1 MSKKILPSANK
12 LARESVSRLLGPLR
26 TRTQLFVWIRDVFH
40 PGEAIYKH
48 LHFRGEIQVPVSHNA
63 SFKIYHF
70 GYQVE
75 NSLFWAGFEHGWEG
89 MELRLWRTLASD
101 ASFIADVG
109 ANTGVY
115 ALTAAAI
122 NPGAKIVAI
131 EPVQRIYQKLLAN
144 IALNAFDISAVQVAI
159 SDRDG
164 ESVLFDTDAEHNY
177 SASLDPTMFDASIA
191 TGVPIR
197 TARLDSFLDHL
208 GWPHIDLLKIDVEK
222 HEPAVLAGMQT
233 RLAQNRPTILI
244 EILDKQIAAA
254 VDNHLDG
261 LCYRCFAIDADKGLI
276 ETRELGNRA
285 NRNFL
290 LIPSE
295 QWEARADRIK
305 GALV

>member
-1 MSKKILPSANK
+1 MNKKILSSANK
-12 LARESVSRLLGPLR
+12 VARESVRQLLEPLR
-26 TRTQLFVWIRDVFH
+26 AQTHLFVLIRDVFH

-48 LHFRGEIQVPVSHNA
+48 LHFRGEFKVSVSDNA
-63 SFKIYHF
+63 SFQAYHF

-75 NSLFWAGFEHGWEG
+75 NALFWAGFAHGWEG
-89 MELRLWRTLASD
+89 TELRLWRTLAAD

-109 ANTGVY
+109 ANTGIY

-122 NPGAKIVAI
+122 NPGARIVAI

-144 IALNAFDISAVQVAI
+144 IALNGFDISAVQVAV

-177 SASLDPTMFDASIA
+177 SASLDPTMLDASVA
-191 TGVPIR
+191 TGVPVR
-197 TARLDSFLDHL
+197 TACLDSFLDHL

-222 HEPAVLAGMQT
+222 HEPAVLAGMQR
-233 RLAQNRPTILI
+233 RLAQNRPTIVI
-244 EILDKQIAAA
+244 EILDKQIGAA
-254 VDNHLDG
+254 VSQHLGG
-261 LCYRCFAIDADKGLI
+261 LCYRCFAIDGAKGLI
-276 ETRELGNRA
+276 ETRELGNPA

-295 QWEARADRIK
+295 QWEARGDHIMRT
-305 GALV
+305 LV

>member
-1 MSKKILPSANK
+1 MSEKIPSSANK
-12 LARESVSRLLGPLR
+12 LAREGVSRLLRPLR
-26 TRTQLFVWIRDVFH
+26 TRTRLFVWIRDVFH

-63 SFKIYHF
+63 SFQIYHF

-89 MELRLWRTLASD
+89 MELRLWRTLAAD
-101 ASFIADVG
+101 ASFIADIG

-144 IALNAFDISAVQVAI
+144 IALNTFDISAVQVAI

-164 ESVLFDTDAEHNY
+164 ESVLFDADAEHNY
-177 SASLDPTMFDASIA
+177 SASLDPTTFDASIT
-191 TGVPIR
+191 TGAPIR

-222 HEPAVLAGMQT
+222 HEPAVLAGMQR

-244 EILDKQIAAA
+244 EILDIQIAAA

-261 LCYRCFAIDADKGLI
+261 LCYRCFAIDAAKGLI
-276 ETRELGNRA
+276 ETRELGNLA

-295 QWEARADRIK
+295 QWEARADRITR
-305 GALV
+305 ALV